1 MRSPMWK
8 RLGLTEDEW
17 LDCRRS
23 AIEMSLAGGAR
34 VSARQ
39 VAVEFAL
46 ARSFDEPVIE
56 LAREDPP
63 RTDRA
68 RMMSAS

>member
-23 AIEMSLAGGAR
+23 AVEMSLAGGAL
-34 VSARQ
+34 VSPKQ
-39 VAVEFAL
+39 VAVEYAL
-46 ARSFDEPVIE
+46 ARTFDERAFEP
-56 LAREDPP
+56 ARVGTVP
-63 RTDRA
+63 RPRA
-68 RMMSAS
+68 AHVSAS